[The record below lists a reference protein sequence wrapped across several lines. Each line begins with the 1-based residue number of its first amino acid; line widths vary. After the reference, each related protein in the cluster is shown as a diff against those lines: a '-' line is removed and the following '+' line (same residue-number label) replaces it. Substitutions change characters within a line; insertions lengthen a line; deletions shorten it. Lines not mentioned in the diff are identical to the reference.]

1 MLKFLIIPYILIE
14 ILVTWIFVSIFGG
27 FAFKVEVLVSVIIGI
42 FMLIKFGNFRQI
54 DGNFFYFDAI
64 FTKFGLLLAGIFLIL
79 PGILGDIFGI
89 LILCAPNRISNL
101 QNFTQNNTNNYDK
114 NEIID
119 VEIIEEDK
127 K

>member
-42 FMLIKFGNFRQI
+42 FTLIKFGNFRQI

-64 FTKFGLLLAGIFLIL
+64 FTKFGLLLLMTAAHFKAEFMARSSITPDLRSFLAKL
-79 PGILGDIFGI
+79 
-89 LILCAPNRISNL
+89 
-101 QNFTQNNTNNYDK
+101 
-114 NEIID
+114 
-119 VEIIEEDK
+119 
-127 K
+127 

>member
-42 FMLIKFGNFRQI
+42 FTLIKFGNFRQI
-54 DGNFFYFDAI
+54 DGNFFCFDAI

-89 LILCAPNRISNL
+89 LILCAPNRISNS